1 MMRDAIPEAGFD
13 LSLLRHA
20 DAGDPDAWSGR
31 EDERPL
37 SAEGRGQSERLGR
50 HLAALGFT
58 VEALL
63 TSPKVRA
70 RETATIVGDL
80 LGIRPR
86 VDERLAEGVTVAVV
100 ERILAERGRLGS
112 ALLVGHDPDFSELV
126 EELCGT
132 ARLRLS
138 KGALARLDV
147 SRPLAPLAGTLRWL
161 ISPDALPKT

>member
-1 MMRDAIPEAGFD
+1 MRDAVTDDGFD

-20 DAGDPDAWSGR
+20 DAGDPDAWGGP
-31 EDERPL
+31 EGERPL

-50 HLAALGFT
+50 HLAAVGFS

-80 LGIRPR
+80 LGVRPR

-100 ERILAERGRLGS
+100 EAVLGDRGPRGS
-112 ALLVGHDPDFSELV
+112 ALLVGHDPDLTHLV
-126 EELCGT
+126 RELCG
-132 ARLRLS
+132 AKGLSLR
-138 KGALARLDV
+138 KCALARLTV
-147 SRPLAPLAGTLRWL
+147 SLPLGPGRATLRWL
-161 ISPDALPKT
+161 LPPDALPKG